1 MRTSLYRH
9 MESPPFR
16 WKLYAMGFAAG
27 AMVSIVAEDLI
38 PESQRAGDTD
48 LGTVLTW
55 VSAGAG

>member
-1 MRTSLYRH
+1 
-9 MESPPFR
+9 
-16 WKLYAMGFAAG
+16 MGFAAG

-55 VSAGAG
+55 VSAAAD